1 MVLTFTLIRMVK
13 KWKKKTVDEV
23 AHPSGIE
30 LWWCYNKRELKEKP
44 MNIPNYIHN
53 SGKAKKGKGIAK
65 GRIKARKQALK
76 ALKAKYE

>member
-1 MVLTFTLIRMVK
+1 MRVR
-13 KWKKKTVDEV
+13 TVDEE

-30 LWWCYNKRELKEKP
+30 LWGCYNKRELKDKP

-53 SGKAKKGKGIAK
+53 SGKNKKGRGIAK

-76 ALKAKYE
+76 ALKARLDK